1 MAQGVNLAIK
11 LTFDGKEVTGGVSI
25 SRDDFRKL
33 AVDAKRA
40 GEAMSGGMTS
50 AAQGVRSVSGQLD
63 VLKNAMLGYVG
74 VTQLASSARWI
85 VDQTSAMTQLDARLF
100 QSSPAIAGGRDRRCT
115 RHGGIPQCF
124 NPRPPLLAGATWVR
138 MPSIYCS
145 ASFNPRPPL
154 LAGATASATFALA
167 SSARF
172 NPRPPLL
179 AGATCD
185 FMLSQYRSLLFQ
197 SSPAIAGGR
206 DGA

>member
-100 QSSPAIAGGRDRRCT
+100 QSSPAIAGGRDSSLISTSYLTIFRVGCAIHGANWLRQRKIITEAFRISLFFIGLPFARNFRR
-115 RHGGIPQCF
+115 
-124 NPRPPLLAGATWVR
+124 
-138 MPSIYCS
+138 
-145 ASFNPRPPL
+145 
-154 LAGATASATFALA
+154 
-167 SSARF
+167 
-172 NPRPPLL
+172 
-179 AGATCD
+179 
-185 FMLSQYRSLLFQ
+185 
-197 SSPAIAGGR
+197 
-206 DGA
+206 